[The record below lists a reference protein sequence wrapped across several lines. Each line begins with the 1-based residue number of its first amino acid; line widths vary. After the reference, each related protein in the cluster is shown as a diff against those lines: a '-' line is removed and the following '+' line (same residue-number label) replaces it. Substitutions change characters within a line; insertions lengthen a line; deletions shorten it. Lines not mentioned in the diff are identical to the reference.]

1 MSQIDIGNTK
11 IEVDKD
17 GFLST
22 PEIWNEEIAQALAE
36 HEGISELT
44 QSKLDIVRFLREYY
58 QKHSSFPILGYV
70 CKKVH
75 AGSRQCITDEFVDPM
90 KAWKIAG
97 LPKPPQI
104 FFTSFDGKH
113 YAANPFY

>member
-1 MSQIDIGNTK
+1 MAQLLTNNMR
-11 IEVDKD
+11 IEVDEE
-17 GFLST
+17 GFLT
-22 PEIWNEEIAQALAE
+22 QPEEWNEDVAKALAKN
-36 HEGISELT
+36 EGIADLD
-44 QSKLDIVRFLREYY
+44 QPKMDIVTFLRKYY
-58 QKHSSFPILGYV
+58 QKHHSFPILGYV
-70 CKKVH
+70 CKNVH
-75 AGSRQCITDEFVDPM
+75 AQSRSCVTEEFIDPM

>member
-11 IEVDKD
+11 IEVDQD

-22 PEIWNEEIAQALAE
+22 PEVWNKEIAKALAE

-44 QSKLDIVRFLREYY
+44 QSKLDIVLFLREYY
-58 QKHSSFPILGYV
+58 QKHHSFPILGYV
-70 CKKVH
+70 CKKVN
-75 AGSRQCITDEFVDPM
+75 ASNRNCITDEFIDPM

-104 FFTSFDGKH
+104 FFTSFDGEH
-113 YAANPFY
+113 YTANPFY

>member
-1 MSQIDIGNTK
+1 MAQLHMGKKN
-11 IEVDKD
+11 IEVDEE
-17 GFLST
+17 GFLSH
-22 PEIWNEEIAQALAE
+22 PEEWDQEIAKAIAE
-36 HEGISELT
+36 HEGIDTLN
-44 QSKLDIVRFLREYY
+44 QSKLDIVLFLREYY
-58 QKHSSFPILGYV
+58 KKYSSFPILGYV

-75 AGSRQCITDEFVDPM
+75 AGSRSCITDEFVDPM

-97 LPKPPQI
+97 LPKPPQV

>member
-1 MSQIDIGNTK
+1 MAQLYLKNTQIEMD
-11 IEVDKD
+11 EE
-17 GFLST
+17 GFLT
-22 PEIWNEEIAQALAE
+22 HLDQWDEDVAKALAKR
-36 HEGISELT
+36 EGVDELD
-44 QSKLDIVRFLREYY
+44 QSKMDIVLFLREYY

-70 CKKVH
+70 CKNIH
-75 AGSRQCITDEFVDPM
+75 AKSRACVTEQFIDPM

-97 LPKPPQI
+97 LPKPPQV